1 MNFITINVSG
11 DPVGGVMFRVTDDIR
26 TARQL
31 WLFFVE
37 SLKPGFTVTIAA
49 GDREL
54 SQISGGKLSAS
65 EYAYIITKR

>member
-1 MNFITINVSG
+1 
-11 DPVGGVMFRVTDDIR
+11 
-26 TARQL
+26 L